1 MLDKK
6 KVVEEAKKEVGY
18 HEKKSDKDLNEKKAN
33 SGNKNYTKYAEF
45 FDDLRKQKVYVF
57 NYEKNPTEW
66 CAIFVIYCFAM
77 AYGVETMMKMLYL
90 PSKSSA
96 AGCKFFAQYF
106 RDKKAFKSSPDVGD
120 VIFFGKKGSESHVG
134 LVSKVTEKMV
144 YTIEGNKSN
153 EVKECSYRLT
163 NTNIAGYG
171 RPNWE
176 VEEAEKPKADPKPVE
191 KPKENKPEPVKNT
204 VKIIKASNSAK
215 FKSENFNKTY
225 TVNAVHGLNLR
236 DGAGKAY
243 KLMTTMPFKTSV
255 RCYGYYTRS
264 AGEDWL
270 LVSYKKGKTEYQGF
284 CCKKY
289 LK

>member
-106 RDKKAFKSSPDVGD
+106 RDKKSFKSSPDVGD

-163 NTNIAGYG
+163 NADIAGYG
-171 RPNWE
+171 RPNWK
-176 VEEAEKPKADPKPVE
+176 VEAEEEEKPKTDPKPVE
-191 KPKENKPEPVKNT
+191 KPKTPEAEKFT
-204 VKIIKASNSAK
+204 VTAK
-215 FKSENFNKTY
+215 R
-225 TVNAVHGLNLR
+225 GLNLR
-236 DGAGKAY
+236 KGAGTNYPKI
-243 KLMTTMPFKTSV
+243 TVMPKGATFEVSKKFGEWAFGKWGK
-255 RCYGYYTRS
+255 YIGY
-264 AGEDWL
+264 ANMNWL
-270 LVSYKKGKTEYQGF
+270 KKS
-284 CCKKY
+284 
-289 LK
+289 